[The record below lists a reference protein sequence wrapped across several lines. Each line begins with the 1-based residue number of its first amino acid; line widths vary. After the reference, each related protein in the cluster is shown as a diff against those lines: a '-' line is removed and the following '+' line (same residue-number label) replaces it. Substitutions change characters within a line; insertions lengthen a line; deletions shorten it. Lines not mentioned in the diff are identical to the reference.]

1 MTPFETFSTVVRL
14 VPHWYQADHGPFR
27 FETKVNGE
35 SLHFCT
41 LRNLTPDLRSL
52 WSSIQSNMPG
62 FVEQAVTGTPS
73 VAECLQET
81 VVKRWL
87 TIRDAATA
95 WDKVIGYV
103 RFLLNRT
110 CENLPVAVNL
120 IIDEQTGE
128 HDITE
133 PSLNKFIDQ
142 IASSPHTFLR
152 CDRLLRFISY
162 EEIPWSAITDPSSY
176 TFHPEFLHPFHCIL
190 KSTPSA
196 LFSVHITRNRD
207 AVIMDKEG
215 IVAARRKGEWRI
227 YDVKTFKNS
236 IGDAM
241 KDYSVGANLF
251 GVLFDLSFKRHGALL
266 VSDRQHKVVQHLVN
280 RDCLLENGASSR
292 SAQYCI
298 AAAIEDVAIGGGV
311 GAIRN
316 HRRLL
321 SELASIDGAVIFD
334 DDHVLAVGA
343 VIEPHPDVGS
353 HIGARTTAALS
364 AMHWGGIPAKV
375 SSDGD
380 VTIYFESRGE
390 GASSP
395 ATILFT

>member
-1 MTPFETFSTVVRL
+1 MTPAETFSTIIRL
-14 VPHWYQADHGPFR
+14 VPHWYRAEHGPFH
-27 FETKVNGE
+27 FDTTVNGE
-35 SLHFCT
+35 TFHFFS
-41 LRNLTPDLRSL
+41 LRNLTPDLFSFWNGIKSRL
-52 WSSIQSNMPG
+52 PQY
-62 FVEQAVTGTPS
+62 VEQAAKGTAS
-73 VAECLQET
+73 VAECLQESL
-81 VVKRWL
+81 VERWL
-87 TIRDAATA
+87 RSKEALTA
-95 WDKVIGYV
+95 WDKVIAYV

-120 IIDEQTGE
+120 VIDEQVGE

-142 IASSPHTFLR
+142 IAASPFTFLR
-152 CDRLLRFISY
+152 CDRLLRFLSY
-162 EEIPWSAITDPSSY
+162 DEIPWSAVSDPTSY
-176 TFHPEFLHPFHCIL
+176 TFHPEFLHPFHCFL
-190 KSTPSA
+190 RSTPSA
-196 LFSVHITRNRD
+196 LFSLHVTRNRD

-241 KDYSVGANLF
+241 RDYSVGANLF

-266 VSDRQHKVVQHLVN
+266 VSDRTHTVVQHVVN
-280 RDCLLENGASSR
+280 RESLLASGTTEGAR
-292 SAQYCI
+292 QGI
-298 AAAIEDVAIGGGV
+298 TAAVRDVAIGGGV

-343 VIEPHPDVGS
+343 VIEPHPNVGS

-364 AMHWGGIPAKV
+364 ALHWGGIPAKV

-390 GASSP
+390 SGSSP